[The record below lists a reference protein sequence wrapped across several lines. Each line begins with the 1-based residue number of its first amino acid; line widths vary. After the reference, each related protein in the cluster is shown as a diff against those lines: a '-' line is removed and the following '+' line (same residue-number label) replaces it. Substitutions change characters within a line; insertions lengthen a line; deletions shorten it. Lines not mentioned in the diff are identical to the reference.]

1 MREVADLGVFGQI
14 RPMKCFF
21 FFFFLFFGG
30 DFPVI

>member
-21 FFFFLFFGG
+21 FFFFFFGG